1 MKHSHFFQKVRL
13 AFLTSM
19 VFLTSG
25 SAFAQGDGKAFLDAM
40 DREVGTLGVSIIS
53 LLTKA
58 LGIGAL
64 ISFVIVIVK
73 IFNEDREAAKKL
85 AWWVIGFTLGFVG
98 LKVVAA
104 QTGLG

>member
-1 MKHSHFFQKVRL
+1 MKHSQFSQKMRL

-40 DREVGTLGVSIIS
+40 DQEVGSLGTSIIS

-64 ISFVIVIVK
+64 ITFVIVIVK
-73 IFNEDREAAKKL
+73 TVRPLRSLPGGSLDSPL
-85 AWWVIGFTLGFVG
+85 VLSV
-98 LKVVAA
+98 
-104 QTGLG
+104 